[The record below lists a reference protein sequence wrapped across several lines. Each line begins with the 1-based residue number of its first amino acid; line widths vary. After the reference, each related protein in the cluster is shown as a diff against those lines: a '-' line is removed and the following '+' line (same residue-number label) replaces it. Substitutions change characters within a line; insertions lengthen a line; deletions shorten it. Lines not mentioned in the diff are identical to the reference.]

1 MDDPGKGVASHD
13 EYSAHIV
20 TATRPETDGPSVPIV
35 MVIGHMWLLGR
46 LRNDRGWHSTC
57 VYEEGWHIAS
67 GPRLARARQPEALA
81 RSRTLQRVRFHKGT
95 DIPANSPGM
104 TMVQE
109 ADHKHL
115 ISESRTRSGRHRA
128 S

>member
-67 GPRLARARQPEALA
+67 GPPPRSRAPTRSSRAVSDSPTCSLPQGNRHSGELARHDDGA
-81 RSRTLQRVRFHKGT
+81 G
-95 DIPANSPGM
+95 
-104 TMVQE
+104 
-109 ADHKHL
+109 
-115 ISESRTRSGRHRA
+115 GRP
-128 S
+128 